1 MERQRDYLESD
12 HNGILQ
18 GLLSMAITTAVC
30 NSFKTE
36 VLGGIHDLDTDTI
49 KIALIKDSESGT
61 YDKTITNYSDLTGNT
76 DEASGV
82 NYTAGGNT
90 LSGASISLDGDTA
103 IVDFSDTAWLSATI
117 SASGAIIYN
126 SSKSNRAIA
135 VLSFG
140 GTVTSTAGDF
150 TIQFPAAA
158 ASTAI
163 ITLV

>member
-1 MERQRDYLESD
+1 MT
-12 HNGILQ
+12 
-18 GLLSMAITTAVC
+18 ITSAVC

-36 VLGGIHDLDTDTI
+36 ALGGIHDLDTDVI
-49 KIALIKDSESGT
+49 KIALIKASETGT
-61 YDKTITNYSDLTGNT
+61 YGAGTTNYSTLTGNS
-76 DEASGV
+76 DEASGT

-90 LSGASISLDGDTA
+90 LSGASISLSTNTA

-117 SASGAIIYN
+117 SANGALIYN
-126 SSKSNRAIA
+126 SSKSDRAIA

-158 ASTAI
+158 ADTAI
-163 ITLV
+163 IRLV